1 MYIQLSIKCEG
12 NCETYMNV
20 ESLPP
25 VAPYMKNQSRNSFS
39 NTKLKK
45 TRKSR
50 PCIYIYIFL
59 GLEAWAVTLQ
69 VAGAQ

>member
-25 VAPYMKNQSRNSFS
+25 VAPYMKN
-39 NTKLKK
+39 
-45 TRKSR
+45 
-50 PCIYIYIFL
+50 
-59 GLEAWAVTLQ
+59 
-69 VAGAQ
+69 